1 MQMEQGGV
9 KAGTFNTCIRI
20 VQGEGLLALYNGVG
34 LIKNVVNCGKI
45 LMDWSYQQ
53 GLWDSVSP
61 LSYSISSTN
70 PEIDTYSRI
79 PQ

>member
-45 LMDWSYQQ
+45 LMD
-53 GLWDSVSP
+53 
-61 LSYSISSTN
+61 
-70 PEIDTYSRI
+70 
-79 PQ
+79 